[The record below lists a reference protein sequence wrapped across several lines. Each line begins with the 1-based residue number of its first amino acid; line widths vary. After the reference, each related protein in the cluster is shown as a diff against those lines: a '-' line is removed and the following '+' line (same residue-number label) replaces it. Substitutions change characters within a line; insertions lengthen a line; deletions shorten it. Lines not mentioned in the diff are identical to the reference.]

1 MQKTG
6 QLDFK
11 KYYQRRIFGNPYLSN
26 SEIVNRLLSLSDDL
40 KVAYEYFQTLI
51 SSVSHHD
58 STVLQEL
65 LSWKLTQLPQP
76 LQKTQRALQLHK
88 HEIINRFQCHLTN
101 GLIEGTNNKLKLSK
115 GRLIVSVTLIISRF
129 AFY

>member
-1 MQKTG
+1 MQKIG

-26 SEIVNRLLSLSDDL
+26 SEIVDRLLSLSDDL

-51 SSVSHHD
+51 STVSHHD
-58 STVLQEL
+58 STVLQQL

-76 LQKTQRALQLHK
+76 LQKLNEHSNSISMR
-88 HEIINRFQCHLTN
+88 
-101 GLIEGTNNKLKLSK
+101 LSIDFNVILLM
-115 GRLIVSVTLIISRF
+115 G
-129 AFY
+129 